1 MEEYKIFFEK
11 VSLINEKYKLINSQK
26 EDFNIFSILRDEW
39 DEVNLHSRFISEL
52 FRNKNYG
59 NKFIEIFLEKIE
71 VEIQDI
77 ENIEIFTE
85 YSVAQNGRIDILVK
99 IIDKNKDKKVLI
111 VENKIYAGDQEEQL
125 KRYYSAMKKEG
136 YRREEIEIIYLTL
149 NGDEPSEA
157 STKGLSDEIKNKI
170 KIISYKNEI
179 IDWIEDCIKEVAL
192 VPVIRETLV
201 QYENLLKKLTGKG
214 EKNLRNE
221 LKELVLSNEN
231 YVEAVYSLSDILTD
245 IKEELQLKFWIKL
258 EEKLTEA
265 LKKYNINLDKEF
277 NKSEF
282 EKYIKNYYEKARDNK
297 YYGLMYYIKD
307 IEGIGK
313 LYLKIEIDWNIYYGF
328 GVIIKEKSGS
338 FKKIEIDLEEELFN
352 LNFKIKNTQW
362 LGWKHLYNIE
372 NINETINFR
381 VFDRELIFQLNDDKR
396 LEKMID
402 YIIEQI
408 TKTLDVLK
416 DKF

>member
-59 NKFIEIFLEKIE
+59 KKFIEIFLEKIE

-85 YSVAQNGRIDILVK
+85 YSVAQNGRIDILIK
-99 IIDKNKDKKVLI
+99 FIDKNKDKKVLI

-125 KRYYSAMKKEG
+125 KRYYNAMKKEG
-136 YRREEIEIIYLTL
+136 YKNKEIEIIYLTL

-221 LKELVLSNEN
+221 LKELVLSNEK

-282 EKYIKNYYEKARDNK
+282 EKYIKNYYEKTRDNK

-362 LGWKHLYNIE
+362 LGWKYLYNIE

>member
-11 VSLINEKYKLINSQK
+11 VSLINEKYKLVNSQK

-39 DEVNLHSRFISEL
+39 DEVNLHSRFIGEL

-85 YSVAQNGRIDILVK
+85 YSVAQNGRIDILIK
-99 IIDKNKDKKVLI
+99 FIDKNKDKKVLI

-125 KRYYSAMKKEG
+125 KRYYNAMKKEG
-136 YRREEIEIIYLTL
+136 YKNEEIEIIYLTL
-149 NGDEPSEA
+149 NGDEPSKD

-192 VPVIRETLV
+192 VPVIRETLF

-221 LKELVLSNEN
+221 LKELVLSNEK

-258 EEKLTEA
+258 EEKLTEV
-265 LKKYNINLDKEF
+265 LKKYNITLDKEF

-282 EKYIKNYYEKARDNK
+282 EKYIKNYYEKTRDNK

-328 GVIIKEKSGS
+328 GVIIKDKSES
-338 FKKIEIDLEEELFN
+338 FKKIEIDLEEELYN

-402 YIIEQI
+402 YIVKQI

>member
-11 VSLINEKYKLINSQK
+11 VSLINDKYKLINSQK

-39 DEVNLHSRFISEL
+39 DEVNLHSRFIGEL

-85 YSVAQNGRIDILVK
+85 YSVAQNGRIDILIK
-99 IIDKNKDKKVLI
+99 FIDKNKDKKVLI

-125 KRYYSAMKKEG
+125 KRYYNAMKKEG
-136 YRREEIEIIYLTL
+136 YKNEEIEIIYLTL
-149 NGDEPSEA
+149 NGDEPSKD

-192 VPVIRETLV
+192 VPVIRETLF

-221 LKELVLSNEN
+221 LKELVLSNEK

-258 EEKLTEA
+258 EEKLTEV
-265 LKKYNINLDKEF
+265 LKKYNITLDKEF

-282 EKYIKNYYEKARDNK
+282 EKYIKNYYEKTRDNK

-313 LYLKIEIDWNIYYGF
+313 LYLKIEVNLDIYYGF
-328 GVIIKEKSGS
+328 RILDKELKISNGEDYLLELIDFD
-338 FKKIEIDLEEELFN
+338 FKKD
-352 LNFKIKNTQW
+352 KNW

-402 YIIEQI
+402 YIVEQI

>member
-85 YSVAQNGRIDILVK
+85 YSVAQNGRMDILIK
-99 IIDKNKDKKVLI
+99 FIDKNKDKKVLI

-221 LKELVLSNEN
+221 LKELVLSNEK

-381 VFDRELIFQLNDDKR
+381 VFDKELAFQLNDDKR